1 MIKLDNIIKTYKT
14 GTYITEA
21 LKGVSLEVKQGE
33 IVSIMGASGSGKS
46 TLLNVIGCMDRFDS
60 GEYLLDDIEVHKLSE
75 NKLHNIRKKY
85 ISMVFQN
92 FALLNHNSVYEN
104 IELPL
109 IARGIAKK
117 ERKERIGEI
126 AERLGIQDLLQKL
139 PTNISGGEQQ
149 RCAIARAIISDCKVI
164 LADEPT
170 GSLDYNK
177 GMEIMDILSSIKDK
191 AIIVVTHNN
200 DVAARTGRIIRI
212 ADGKIEE

>member
-1 MIKLDNIIKTYKT
+1 MIRLNNIIKTYKA
-14 GTYITEA
+14 GACVTEA
-21 LKGVSLEVKQGE
+21 LKGVSLEVKSGE
-33 IVSIMGASGSGKS
+33 MLSIMGASGSGKS

-60 GEYLLDDIEVHKLSE
+60 GEYLLDGIEVHKLSE
-75 NKLHNIRKKY
+75 NKLHSIRKKY

-109 IARGIAKK
+109 IARGVAKK
-117 ERKERIGEI
+117 DRKIKVDEI

-149 RCAIARAIISDCKVI
+149 RCAIARAVISDCKVI

-170 GSLDYNK
+170 GSLDYSK
-177 GMEIMDILSSIKDK
+177 GMEIMDVLSSIKDK
-191 AIIVVTHNN
+191 AIIVVTHNK
-200 DVAARTGRIIRI
+200 DVAARTDRIIKI
-212 ADGKIEE
+212 SDGRLE

>member
-1 MIKLDNIIKTYKT
+1 M
-14 GTYITEA
+14 
-21 LKGVSLEVKQGE
+21 
-33 IVSIMGASGSGKS
+33 
-46 TLLNVIGCMDRFDS
+46 
-60 GEYLLDDIEVHKLSE
+60 
-75 NKLHNIRKKY
+75 
-85 ISMVFQN
+85 
-92 FALLNHNSVYEN
+92 
-104 IELPL
+104 

-170 GSLDYNK
+170 GALDYNK

-200 DVAARTGRIIRI
+200 DVAARTDRVIRI
-212 ADGKIEE
+212 ADGKIE